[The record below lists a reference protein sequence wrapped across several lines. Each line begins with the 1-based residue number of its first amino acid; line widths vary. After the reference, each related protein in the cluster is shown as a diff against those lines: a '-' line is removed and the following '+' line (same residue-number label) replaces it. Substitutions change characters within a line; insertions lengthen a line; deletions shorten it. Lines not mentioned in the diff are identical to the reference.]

1 YLSAFYTLDTEE
13 IEKQRPE
20 VLTSILLRNNIN
32 DIHHL
37 PLIMKKIPSL
47 LQDNPQIRLSIERK
61 TYKEIKEV
69 FPIIED
75 RQSILMNYNLPLRH
89 ESAELFTSL
98 CKEFIAYVEFFP
110 LILRSVYAKHKEALN
125 IIEGLS
131 EGRYKI
137 SDNARSVSVE
147 VYTMPDILSD
157 ANTIDEYII
166 SPESQSYI
174 IVSENMM
181 IPLCTKCVDLCS
193 TGIYREEGGDYRSIY
208 CKACCSDDMKMD
220 DCPICMTN

>member
-1 YLSAFYTLDTEE
+1 
-13 IEKQRPE
+13 
-20 VLTSILLRNNIN
+20 
-32 DIHHL
+32 
-37 PLIMKKIPSL
+37 
-47 LQDNPQIRLSIERK
+47 
-61 TYKEIKEV
+61 
-69 FPIIED
+69 
-75 RQSILMNYNLPLRH
+75 
-89 ESAELFTSL
+89 
-98 CKEFIAYVEFFP
+98 
-110 LILRSVYAKHKEALN
+110 KHKEALN

-174 IVSENMM
+174 IVSENMI

-220 DCPICMTN
+220 DCPICMTNKIEVRFDCHHLVCKHCMIQQWKENIFICPTCRRKSNIAFHK